1 MWEEWRF
8 KEIERREVLEA
19 LNTTWLLGPQEMCSR
34 SELRYISNTTVM
46 IDVGAYI
53 ARIVVGKRTM
63 KSGANGKTMN

>member
-1 MWEEWRF
+1 
-8 KEIERREVLEA
+8 
-19 LNTTWLLGPQEMCSR
+19 MCSR